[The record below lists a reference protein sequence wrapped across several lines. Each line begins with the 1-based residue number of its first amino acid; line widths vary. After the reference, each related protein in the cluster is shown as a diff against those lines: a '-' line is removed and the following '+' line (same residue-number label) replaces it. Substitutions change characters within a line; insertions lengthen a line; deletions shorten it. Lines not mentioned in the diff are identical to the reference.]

1 MKKLTVAEFTF
12 ADGVHHINE
21 TLGGFAEIGV
31 LAPGRDDLTRG
42 NERRNFKKAHG
53 LSGGAAPGECFSPAL
68 ASISAAI
75 GDSLSST
82 MRGETEQREERFQK
96 SR

>member
-1 MKKLTVAEFTF
+1 MAEFTF

-53 LSGGAAPGECFSPAL
+53 LSGGAAPGECFGDKGGTESGACT
-68 ASISAAI
+68 SAP
-75 GDSLSST
+75 SH
-82 MRGETEQREERFQK
+82 R
-96 SR
+96 